1 MLWPYYSE
9 IFGMHKLMQAANVS
23 SDSYQ
28 FKIHTLNEIP
38 QSQSNV
44 ALFLAIAIVQFLIP
58 HSQSKTGWLEGLG
71 LRLKVMLTLALHVH

>member
-1 MLWPYYSE
+1 
-9 IFGMHKLMQAANVS
+9 MQAANVS

-44 ALFLAIAIVQFLIP
+44 ALSLFLAIAIVQFLIP

-71 LRLKVMLTLALHVH
+71 LRLKVMLTLSLHVH

>member
-1 MLWPYYSE
+1 MSPVIATSLKYIY
-9 IFGMHKLMQAANVS
+9 
-23 SDSYQ
+23 
-28 FKIHTLNEIP
+28 TLNEIP

-71 LRLKVMLTLALHVH
+71 LRLKVMLTLSLHVH